1 MKDENKKISKKLTVV
16 HIQNDLTLEYTIHV
30 LNLFKSYLI
39 SLRISGLDDLASVE
53 LPTVVEGLQR
63 TKCCQR
69 GDRR

>member
-1 MKDENKKISKKLTVV
+1 MGMMNKRTILDEFIY
-16 HIQNDLTLEYTIHV
+16 IYM
-30 LNLFKSYLI
+30 I
-39 SLRISGLDDLASVE
+39 SLRISGLDDLASLG